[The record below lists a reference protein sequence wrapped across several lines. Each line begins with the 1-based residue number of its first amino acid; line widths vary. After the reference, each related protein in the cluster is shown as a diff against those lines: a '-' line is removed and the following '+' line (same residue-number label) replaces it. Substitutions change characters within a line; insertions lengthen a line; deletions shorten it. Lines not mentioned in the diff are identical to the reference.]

1 MATFLREFRSVA
13 PAYCKHVEFLCR
25 YHHPDSATI
34 EKFVMHARVA
44 KLLKSVPK
52 MTDAFKNLI
61 HLQLKRSG
69 INLVIEN
76 LPTSGKRV
84 CDDQDEMISAKS
96 IHHTMSQ
103 FGKVNN
109 AVVFSNHAYVW
120 FDEIED
126 SLNTHHLINNM
137 KMGEKIISTAVV
149 A

>member
-1 MATFLREFRSVA
+1 MAFLHEFRAIV
-13 PAYCKHVEFLCR
+13 PAYCKHVEFLFR
-25 YHHPDSATI
+25 YHRPDTKTI
-34 EKFVMHARVA
+34 DKFVMHARVA

-61 HLQLKRSG
+61 HMQLNNSG

-76 LPTSGKRV
+76 LPMKGKRV
-84 CDDQDEMISAKS
+84 CDDQDENITAKS

-109 AVVFSNHAYVW
+109 AVVFNNHAYVW

-126 SLNTHHLINNM
+126 SIHTHHLINNM
-137 KMGEKIISTAVV
+137 KMGDNIISTAVV